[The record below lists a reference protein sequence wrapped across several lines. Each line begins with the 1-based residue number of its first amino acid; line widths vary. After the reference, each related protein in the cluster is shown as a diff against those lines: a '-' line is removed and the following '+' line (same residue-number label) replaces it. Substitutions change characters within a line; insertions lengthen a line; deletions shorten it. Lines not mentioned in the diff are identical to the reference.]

1 MVLQIIWFAMF
12 VVIRCNR
19 FKAKRDDNNNA
30 NELDMPPIVPHGL
43 VKVVPWHFISDM
55 LNVYRPHLEGFW
67 SKEEIDKI
75 KAKQHDLIKRYNNN

>member
-1 MVLQIIWFAMF
+1 
-12 VVIRCNR
+12 
-19 FKAKRDDNNNA
+19 
-30 NELDMPPIVPHGL
+30 MPPIVPHGL